1 MRRSNHT
8 PIKRT
13 VAFKKNDMSENL
25 ILIHL
30 NFDGNPD
37 IAIPALLREISRLT
51 VHRVA
56 VTGVPAAAMRKV
68 IDGFIQS
75 GIPVEL
81 LEKYTYADDQRF
93 TLNYN
98 VTAFMPARA

>member
-1 MRRSNHT
+1 
-8 PIKRT
+8 
-13 VAFKKNDMSENL
+13 MSENL
-25 ILIHL
+25 VLIHL
-30 NFDGNPD
+30 NPDGNPD
-37 IAIPALLREISRLT
+37 MPIPALLREISRLT
-51 VHRVA
+51 THRVA
-56 VTGVPAAAMRKV
+56 VVGAPTAPMKKV

-93 TLNYN
+93 TLHYN

>member
-1 MRRSNHT
+1 
-8 PIKRT
+8 
-13 VAFKKNDMSENL
+13 MSENL
-25 ILIHL
+25 VLIHL
-30 NFDGNPD
+30 NPDGNPD
-37 IAIPALLREISRLT
+37 MPIPALLREISRLT
-51 VHRVA
+51 THRIA
-56 VTGVPAAAMRKV
+56 VVGAPTATMKKV

-93 TLNYN
+93 TLHYN